1 MPSFFKKIRPHQ
13 IGLYVPLLIFAG
25 LFLYFVVFRPAVG
38 AAERSTLTA
47 WNGSVYYTTL
57 VLSPLL
63 VSLKWFGIVLA
74 LAFVVRAAFF
84 VVTSF
89 RSKTDPALFFT
100 RSYWREKM
108 RSVLREF
115 KAAVAL
121 CLPVL
126 VSLFLIGFILGQVN
140 TLHKGSLRDE
150 ALMRIDQAITGGYPF
165 MLGSRAL
172 PEWFVESIV
181 FSYGFLVTSIV
192 VLSVYLLLKHR
203 QLFRELVVAFS
214 IGLVVMFPAWFF
226 VPALSPHDRFIDNV
240 YKLPVAPDIAQ
251 ALEGYRPQPAVKDFL
266 QGMRL
271 EKETLHA
278 LPTATVPSGHVAWA
292 AIFAY
297 YIWRARR
304 AFPIIV
310 ALPVLGLATFG
321 TFFLAQHYF
330 IDVPAGIA
338 AAVLSIVFTRALLR
352 NENNLY
358 YAHSTP

>member
-1 MPSFFKKIRPHQ
+1 MRSIAKKIRSHH
-13 IGLYVPLLIFAG
+13 IGLYGPLLIFAG

-38 AAERSTLTA
+38 AAERSSLGA

-63 VSLKWFGIVLA
+63 ISLKWFAIVLA

-89 RSKTDPALFFT
+89 RSKADPALFFT
-100 RSYWREKM
+100 RGYWREKIHPL
-108 RSVLREF
+108 LREL
-115 KAAVAL
+115 KAAAAL

-126 VSLFLIGFILGQVN
+126 ISLFLIGFILGQVN
-140 TLHKGSLRDE
+140 TLHKTSLRDE
-150 ALMRIDQAITGGYPF
+150 ALMRIDLAITGGYPF

-172 PEWFVESIV
+172 PEWFVEPIV
-181 FSYGFLVTSIV
+181 FSYGFLVTIIV

-203 QLFRELVVAFS
+203 ALFRELVVAFS
-214 IGLVVMFPAWFF
+214 IGLVVMFPVWFT

-240 YKLPVAPDIAQ
+240 YQLPVSADIAQ
-251 ALEGYRPQPAVKDFL
+251 AVADYQPQPAVKDFL
-266 QGMRL
+266 RGMRL
-271 EKETLHA
+271 EKEALHA

-304 AFPIIV
+304 ALAFL
-310 ALPVLGLATFG
+310 AWPVLGLATFG

-330 IDVPAGIA
+330 IDVPAGVA
-338 AAVLSIVFTRALLR
+338 VAVLSIIFARALLR
-352 NENNLY
+352 REVVVPAVAQLQ
-358 YAHSTP
+358 